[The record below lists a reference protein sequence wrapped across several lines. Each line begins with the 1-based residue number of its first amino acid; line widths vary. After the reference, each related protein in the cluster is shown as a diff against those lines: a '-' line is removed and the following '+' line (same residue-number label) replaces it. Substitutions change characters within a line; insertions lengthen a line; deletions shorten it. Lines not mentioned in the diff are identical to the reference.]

1 MNILILYSSTDGHTK
16 KISEFIHD
24 ILCKR
29 NNVQISNI
37 NNFVQSDSNLSKYD
51 FVLIGASIRYG
62 TYRKDFLKFL
72 NRNYKE
78 LNKIKSAFFSVNI
91 VARKKDK
98 NTVHNNPYIKKFYK
112 LSKWQPSFI
121 DVFAGKLDYPNYN
134 FINKN
139 VIRFIMYI
147 TKGPT
152 KTNEIIEFTNW
163 KNVRNFAMKII
174 NYWILTLI
182 KINSNSKY

>member
-1 MNILILYSSTDGHTK
+1 MKILILYSSVDGHTK
-16 KISEFIHD
+16 KICSF
-24 ILCKR
+24 
-29 NNVQISNI
+29 ISNKLKQNHTI
-37 NNFVQSDSNLSKYD
+37 EMNEIDNDEKIKFYIYD
-51 FVLIGASIRYG
+51 FIIVGASIRYG
-62 TYRKDFLKFL
+62 TYRKSFLKFIDD
-72 NRNYKE
+72 NHIE
-78 LNKIKSAFFSVNI
+78 LQNTKTAFFSVNI

-98 NTVHNNPYIKKFYK
+98 NTIDKNPYIKKFYK

-163 KNVRNFAMKII
+163 ENVRNFAMKII
-174 NYWILTLI
+174 NY
-182 KINSNSKY
+182 